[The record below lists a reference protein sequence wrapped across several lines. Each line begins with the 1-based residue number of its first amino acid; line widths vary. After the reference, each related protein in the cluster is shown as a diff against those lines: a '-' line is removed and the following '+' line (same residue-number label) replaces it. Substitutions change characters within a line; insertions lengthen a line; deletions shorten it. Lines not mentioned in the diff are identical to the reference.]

1 MARLGAWVQA
11 SRPLSQIGVALPLA
25 YGQALAFSTYGAF
38 SWKLF
43 AAVHLFGLMDQL
55 FVVYTNDVADYA
67 SDLHNTTYTR
77 FSGGSRV
84 LAEGKLT
91 QLDLARAATLALLGM
106 AAVSVH
112 LVFREHRAFMVV
124 IAAIAAHLMWVY
136 SFPPFRLSYRGHGE
150 VLQGLGVGVVLP
162 IAGFYAQAGTVT
174 GLSPLML
181 LPGFLLGYAGNV
193 VASLA
198 DAPSDAASS
207 KRTLPVRRGEPRAR
221 RTALVAIGVA
231 VLTTPVATPR
241 AGVLP
246 WAIVIAVAA
255 TALARAARFAP
266 GADSVDRAACERFTG
281 AALSVIA
288 LLILCWTIAL
298 FTSRF

>member
-1 MARLGAWVQA
+1 MARLDAWVQA
-11 SRPLSQIGVALPLA
+11 SRPLSQISIALPLA
-25 YGQALAFSTYGAF
+25 YGQALAFATYGAF

-43 AAVHLFGLMDQL
+43 VAVHLFGLMDQL
-55 FVVYTNDVADYA
+55 FVVYTNDVVDYA
-67 SDLHNTTYTR
+67 SDVHNTTYSR

-84 LAEGKLT
+84 LVEGKLT

-106 AAVSVH
+106 AGVSAY

-124 IAAIAAHLMWVY
+124 IAAIAAHMMWLY

-150 VLQGLGVGVVLP
+150 VLQGLGLGVLLP

-181 LPGFLLGYAGNV
+181 VPGFLLGYAGNV
-193 VASLA
+193 IGALA

-221 RTALVAIGVA
+221 RTALVAMAIA
-231 VLTTPVATPR
+231 TLATPLATPR
-241 AGVLP
+241 AGVAGWVL
-246 WAIVIAVAA
+246 VIAVASG
-255 TALARAARFAP
+255 ALARAARLAND
-266 GADSVDRAACERFTG
+266 ADSVNPLACERFTA
-281 AALSVIA
+281 AALSVIT
-288 LLILCWTIAL
+288 LVIFCWTIAL
-298 FTSRF
+298 FASRI